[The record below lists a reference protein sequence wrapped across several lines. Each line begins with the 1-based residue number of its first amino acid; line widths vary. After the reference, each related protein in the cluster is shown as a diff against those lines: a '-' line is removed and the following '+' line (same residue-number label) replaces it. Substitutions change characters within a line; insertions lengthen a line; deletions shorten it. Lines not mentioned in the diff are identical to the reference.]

1 MNLKAIALATI
12 LGLSAPA
19 IADIALSTP
28 VVAQA
33 NLPTGMYSDG
43 EWSVTIGYNNNAFS
57 YYGENLRT
65 GDSINLRGARVSGN
79 NQRRI
84 YTWRNGDFR
93 YQVAWQPS
101 DPGVIRVQV
110 FNGRGRETLNRLL
123 YESND

>member
-1 MNLKAIALATI
+1 MKFQAMLLATI
-12 LGLSAPA
+12 LGLSTPT
-19 IADIALSTP
+19 IADIALSTHA
-28 VVAQA
+28 VAQA
-33 NLPTGMYSDG
+33 NAPLGVYRNG
-43 EWSVTIGYNNNAFS
+43 EWLVNIGYDNNTFS

-65 GDSINLRGARVSGN
+65 GDSLALRGARVSGN

-93 YQVAWQPS
+93 YQVAWQPT

-123 YESND
+123 YRRVD

>member
-1 MNLKAIALATI
+1 
-12 LGLSAPA
+12 
-19 IADIALSTP
+19 
-28 VVAQA
+28 
-33 NLPTGMYSDG
+33 MYGDG

>member
-19 IADIALSTP
+19 IADIALSTHA
-28 VVAQA
+28 VAQA

-43 EWSVTIGYNNNAFS
+43 EWSVTIGYDNNALS

-93 YQVAWQPS
+93 YQVAWQPR

-110 FNGRGRETLNRLL
+110 INGRGREVLNRIL
-123 YESND
+123 YSNGD

>member
-19 IADIALSTP
+19 IADIALSTHA
-28 VVAQA
+28 VAQA
-33 NLPTGMYSDG
+33 NSPTGMYSDG
-43 EWSVTIGYNNNAFS
+43 EWSVTIGYDNNAFS
-57 YYGENLRT
+57 YYGENLST

-93 YQVAWQPS
+93 YQVAWQPR

-110 FNGRGRETLNRLL
+110 INGRGREVLNRIL
-123 YESND
+123 YSNGD

>member
-1 MNLKAIALATI
+1 MKFQAMVLATI
-12 LGLSAPA
+12 LGLSTPA